1 MRSLFAKIFTWFWMA
16 MILVMVTF
24 VAITLTLQRDS
35 LAITW
40 RNVASKVLAVNGQT
54 ALEVF
59 EKGGPL
65 ELRAY
70 FKELERSSDL
80 KMFLFD
86 ETGSSLSEKE
96 PPPDVK
102 NMAFTITD
110 KRDFEFN
117 RLGEIPLAAKRLS
130 GKGGKVY
137 VIVSEVPV
145 GPFVE
150 FFRMPLKYLGSV
162 FAVIVMAGLV
172 CFWLARYLT
181 APIRDLQ
188 SAARRFANGELKV
201 RVGSHVCDRRD
212 EIADLGRD
220 FDMMAEQIEKLMISQ
235 RRLIRD
241 ISHELRSPLTRLS
254 VALELARQHGEQ
266 KTAESLDRIGREAE
280 KLNELIGQLLGLSR
294 LDSDSERLE
303 KIQIDLTELIEKIIQ
318 DVDLEAERG
327 KCSVR
332 FSCREEIILEG
343 VKDLLRS
350 AVENVIR
357 NAVRH
362 APEGSEVEVSLGSH
376 RQNEDAFVL
385 IQVRDHGPGVPA
397 GEIQNLFRPFFRVAD
412 ARERAS
418 GGSGLGLAIAER
430 AVHLH
435 GGTIRAANASGG
447 GLLVE
452 ILLPV
457 LENPESTIDFSRV

>member
-1 MRSLFAKIFTWFWMA
+1 MRSLFAKIFIWFWLA
-16 MILVMVTF
+16 MVLVMVTF
-24 VAITLTLQRDS
+24 VAITVTLQRDS

-40 RNVASKVLAVNGQT
+40 SNVASKVLAVNGQT
-54 ALEVF
+54 ALEIY
-59 EKGGPL
+59 EKGGL
-65 ELRAY
+65 VELSAY
-70 FKELERSSDL
+70 FKRLSRSSDL

-86 ETGSSLSEKE
+86 DYGSCLSEME
-96 PPPDVK
+96 PPQDVR
-102 NMAFTITD
+102 NMALGIND
-110 KRDFEFN
+110 KRDFDFD
-117 RLGEIPLAAKRLS
+117 RLREIPLAAKRLV

-150 FFRMPLKYLGSV
+150 FFRMPLKYLGPI
-162 FAVIVMAGLV
+162 FAVVIMAGLV

-181 APIRDLQ
+181 APIRELQ
-188 SAARRFANGELKV
+188 SAARKFANGDLKA
-201 RVGSHVCDRRD
+201 RVGSQVRERSD

-254 VALELARQHGEQ
+254 VALELARQHGGQ
-266 KTAESLDRIGREAE
+266 KTAEFLNRIGHETD
-280 KLNELIGQLLGLSR
+280 KLNELIGQLLGVSR
-294 LDSDSERLE
+294 LEKDRERLE
-303 KIQIDLTELIEKIIQ
+303 KVQLDLTDIIEKIVQ

-327 KCSVR
+327 KCSVS
-332 FSCREEIILEG
+332 FSCNEEIIIEG
-343 VKDLLRS
+343 VEDLLGS

-357 NAVRH
+357 NAVRY
-362 APEGSEVEVSLGSH
+362 APEGSEVEVRLSSH
-376 RQNEDAFVL
+376 LQDEDVFAL
-385 IQVRDHGPGVPA
+385 IQVRDHGMGVPES
-397 GEIQNLFRPFFRVAD
+397 EIQNLFRPFYRVAD
-412 ARERAS
+412 ARERSS

-435 GGTIRAANASGG
+435 GGTIEASNADGG
-447 GLLVE
+447 GLLVK

-457 LENPESTIDFSRV
+457 LKKT